1 MSTTFDYRARD
12 TAGAERKGQL
22 GGSSAMAVARELAT
36 MGLVPVE
43 IRARAQARPRP
54 WPRRPP
60 RRSARPAAARWRRPE
75 RKAPAGRP

>member
-22 GGSSAMAVARELAT
+22 GGSSPMAVARELAT

-43 IRARAQARPRP
+43 IRARGAQPVVAVLVVHD
-54 WPRRPP
+54 
-60 RRSARPAAARWRRPE
+60 E
-75 RKAPAGRP
+75 EDIGGVAGDFHCTSLILAS